1 MTTARNAA
9 GSSSESRR
17 RRAGRQ
23 VRPIV
28 VQSVGKP
35 EAVSSLARLLLA
47 RRQRPTVELVTD
59 EQPSSRLPAIEQGPQ

>member
-1 MTTARNAA
+1 MNPALRENDEQA
-9 GSSSESRR
+9 ERKR
-17 RRAGRQ
+17 PGRQ

-47 RRQRPTVELVTD
+47 RRQARLAEVPKDD
-59 EQPSSRLPAIEQGPQ
+59 ESRSLLPAEQ

>member
-1 MTTARNAA
+1 MNPALREND
-9 GSSSESRR
+9 E
-17 RRAGRQ
+17 RAERKRPGRQ

-47 RRQRPTVELVTD
+47 RRQARLAEVPKDD
-59 EQPSSRLPAIEQGPQ
+59 ESRRLLPAEL

>member
-1 MTTARNAA
+1 MNPALRENDEQA
-9 GSSSESRR
+9 ERK
-17 RRAGRQ
+17 RAGRQ